1 MSDIFKTL
9 EGHLRAS
16 TMRHGVIAS
25 NIANVDT
32 PGYQARDVKF
42 NEKLQ
47 EATIGLRATSPG
59 HMTPAGQVPGAGNV
73 STDQRPSW
81 GDKNNVELD
90 MEVAK
95 MTENAVFFQ
104 AATTLLSKN
113 IQMYKQALKRS

>member
-9 EGHLRAS
+9 EGQLRAS

-42 NEKLQ
+42 NETLS
-47 EATIGLRATSPG
+47 EATIELRNTNPG
-59 HMTPAGQVPGAGNV
+59 HLAPTGQVAGGNV
-73 STDQRPSW
+73 DADQRPSW
-81 GDKNNVELD
+81 GDQNNVELD
-90 MEVAK
+90 IEVSK

-113 IQMYKQALKRS
+113 IQMYKAALRRS

>member
-32 PGYQARDVKF
+32 PGYKARDVKF
-42 NEKLQ
+42 NESLS
-47 EATIGLRATSPG
+47 EATIALRNTNPG
-59 HMTPAGQVPGAGNV
+59 HMAPAGVTAGGSV
-73 STDQRPSW
+73 DSDQRASW
-81 GDKNNVELD
+81 GDQNNVELD
-90 MEVAK
+90 VEVAK
-95 MTENAVFFQ
+95 MTENAIFFQ
-104 AATTLLSKN
+104 AATTILSKN

>member
-9 EGHLRAS
+9 EGQLRAS
-16 TMRHGVIAS
+16 NLRHGVIAS

-42 NEKLQ
+42 NAALN
-47 EATIGLRATSPG
+47 EATIELRSTQEG
-59 HMTPAGQVPGAGNV
+59 HMAPAGQAPGGSV
-73 STDQRPSW
+73 ETEQRQPW
-81 GDKNNVELD
+81 GDRNNVELD

-104 AATTLLSKN
+104 AATTLLTKN
-113 IQMYKQALKRS
+113 IQMYKAALRRS

>member
-9 EGHLRAS
+9 EGNLRAS
-16 TMRHGVIAS
+16 TLRHGVIAS

-32 PGYQARDVKF
+32 PGYKARDVKF
-42 NEKLQ
+42 DETLDK
-47 EATIGLRATSPG
+47 ATIELRNTRPG
-59 HMTPAGQVPGAGNV
+59 HMTPAGQVATGTVDA
-73 STDQRPSW
+73 DQRPSW
-81 GDKNNVELD
+81 GDQNNVELD

-113 IQMYKQALKRS
+113 IQMYKAALRRS

>member
-16 TMRHGVIAS
+16 TLRHGVIAS

-32 PGYQARDVKF
+32 PGYKARDVKF
-42 NEKLQ
+42 DETLDK
-47 EATIGLRATSPG
+47 ATIELRSTQPG
-59 HMTPAGQVPGAGNV
+59 HMTPAGQVAGGSVNM
-73 STDQRPSW
+73 DERPSW
-81 GDKNNVELD
+81 GDQNNVELD

-104 AATTLLSKN
+104 AATTILSKN
-113 IQMYKQALKRS
+113 IQMYKAALRRS

>member
-9 EGHLRAS
+9 EGQLRAS
-16 TMRHGVIAS
+16 TLRHGVIAS

-32 PGYQARDVKF
+32 PGYKARDVKF
-42 NEKLQ
+42 NETLN
-47 EATIGLRATSPG
+47 EATIELRSTQPG
-59 HMTPAGQVPGAGNV
+59 HMTPSGQVAGGSVNEE
-73 STDQRPSW
+73 QRASW
-81 GDKNNVELD
+81 GDQNNVELD

-113 IQMYKQALKRS
+113 IQMYKAALRRS

>member
-9 EGHLRAS
+9 EGQLRAS
-16 TMRHGVIAS
+16 TLRHGVIAS

-32 PGYQARDVKF
+32 PGYKARDVKF
-42 NEKLQ
+42 NETLN
-47 EATIGLRATSPG
+47 EATIELRSTQPG
-59 HMTPAGQVPGAGNV
+59 HMTPSGQVAGGSVNE
-73 STDQRPSW
+73 DQRASW
-81 GDKNNVELD
+81 GDQNNVELD

-113 IQMYKQALKRS
+113 IQMYKAALRRS

>member
-9 EGHLRAS
+9 EGQLRAS
-16 TMRHGVIAS
+16 TVRHGVIAS

-42 NEKLQ
+42 NETLQ
-47 EATIGLRATSPG
+47 EATIELRATSPG
-59 HMTPAGQVPGAGNV
+59 HMPGAGQVPGAGNV
-73 STDQRPSW
+73 SMDQRPSW
-81 GDKNNVELD
+81 GDQNNVELD

-95 MTENAVFFQ
+95 MTENAIFFQ
-104 AATTLLSKN
+104 AATTILSKN

>member
-9 EGHLRAS
+9 EGQLRAS
-16 TMRHGVIAS
+16 TLRHGVIAS

-32 PGYQARDVKF
+32 PGYKARDVKF
-42 NEKLQ
+42 NETLN
-47 EATIGLRATSPG
+47 EATIELRSTQPG
-59 HMTPAGQVPGAGNV
+59 HMAPSGQIAAGSVNEE
-73 STDQRPSW
+73 QRASW
-81 GDKNNVELD
+81 GDQNNVELD

-113 IQMYKQALKRS
+113 IQMYKAALRRS